1 MRSLKCLETG
11 GQHCASA
18 MEKLTSHK
26 QGAIEEAETNIE
38 HAGPQKQE
46 VTTVSKHT
54 FPGWLIRPEEGH
66 PVQ

>member
-1 MRSLKCLETG
+1 
-11 GQHCASA
+11 